1 MTSIVITTSTTYNLL
16 KSNIFII
23 TKKPLELSKLLTK
36 FDEQSKPATYL
47 KYFINENRNS
57 FEIIPI
63 IITIKDE
70 ITIRSYS
77 LNTLRP
83 ILALQE
89 VMYYIFVIS
98 ILI

>member
-16 KSNIFII
+16 KSNIFI